1 MFFYRKIWW
10 TRFLHTIFAGMKK
23 LGIYFFLRFCVM
35 KKYFLVVAIVLL
47 EVFNV
52 YARRVQFICLHF
64 ISNSITSEETD
75 YIGKKSRSL
84 TEIIVQ
90 IDNVDNQLQLI
101 FEPFY
106 KGQAVYNITDEYG
119 NCFANGS
126 VDSEIT
132 NVEYINIDISS
143 ADYYVITLMVE
154 DGSTYEGYIQ
164 LE

>member
-1 MFFYRKIWW
+1 
-10 TRFLHTIFAGMKK
+10 MKK
-23 LGIYFFLRFCVM
+23 CV
-35 KKYFLVVAIVLL
+35 LVVAIVLL
-47 EVFNV
+47 GNIMTL
-52 YARRVQFICLHF
+52 YARCFQFIHLRPILNSE
-64 ISNSITSEETD
+64 ISDELVHQ
-75 YIGKKSRSL
+75 GKGSRSF
-84 TEIIVQ
+84 TGIIVQ

-119 NCFANGS
+119 NCFANGFI
-126 VDSEIT
+126 DSEIT
-132 NVEYINIDISS
+132 NVEYIDIDILA

>member
-1 MFFYRKIWW
+1 
-10 TRFLHTIFAGMKK
+10 MKK
-23 LGIYFFLRFCVM
+23 CV
-35 KKYFLVVAIVLL
+35 LVVAILVLNMMIT
-47 EVFNV
+47 F
-52 YARRVQFICLHF
+52 AQQQRFLHLHP
-64 ISNSITSEETD
+64 ISVPEQN
-75 YIGKKSRSL
+75 GHQNKGSRSISDVYIL
-84 TEIIVQ
+84 LFIM
-90 IDNVDNQLQLI
+90 DNQLQLI

-126 VDSEIT
+126 IDSEIT
-132 NVEYINIDISS
+132 NVEYIDIDILA